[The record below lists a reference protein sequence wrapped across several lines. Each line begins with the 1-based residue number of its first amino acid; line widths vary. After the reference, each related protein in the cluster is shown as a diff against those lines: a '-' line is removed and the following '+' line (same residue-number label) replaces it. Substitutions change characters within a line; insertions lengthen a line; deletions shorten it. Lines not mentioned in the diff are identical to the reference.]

1 MKRHS
6 KTTGANSNSNNNA
19 INADTFVAPDYAF
32 YLARFAVFDD
42 GMWRSFDRARYDSY
56 LLDLLAYL
64 VGFITRTN
72 PLFDLAAERA
82 DIAADF
88 ARRHD
93 ARDFVSWPPAA
104 TAATNGGID
113 DPLFCTPCQRRF
125 AKDTVFN
132 AHLSGAKHKQA
143 VSGASA
149 PRKLPPRELLALEHE
164 ISMLA
169 GLLEPVIEQTMANV
183 ERKASST
190 IDERQAE
197 IDQEL
202 AEIEADELGDVDA
215 AAGGGGAAND
225 DDDVVDKPLLT
236 PQMTIDNYPVGWDGK
251 PIPYWLY
258 RLHGLGV
265 EYKCF
270 READHQIL
278 TNRGFL
284 FLDQVEAHVQRA
296 ADGAVLDWR
305 GLTVASYDVDAQRL
319 VFRRPRALVV
329 NDGLHELVEFGGSDN
344 VSLVATRQ
352 HSLFVRLAHVS
363 NERVP
368 HLFHKTTVEEL
379 LAGEP
384 PASVRC
390 LAVAYNGVD
399 SHSLRGAAPSVGS
412 ARSGS
417 KRKTTAAPVSLR
429 EQPALLELY
438 GFWLANDGLVARDA
452 TAAEF
457 LTSRIELLG
466 AAPSTRSYVDAEG
479 ATHFIVGDAAI
490 AARLRLGASGWF
502 ADWVWQLD
510 TPELRSIVCG
520 MARAFGAAAAV
531 AVAGEERRDA
541 LVNLMLFAGYS
552 PTFVAGDG
560 DVWIVDNVGASEP
573 LLHVRDARQFMEHCR
588 SWCFDVSSSA
598 GASDGFV
605 VVRRAE
611 RRKAGDG
618 VAAAGRATIQGN
630 CEICANT
637 SYWGLKNFQVH
648 FQQWRHAQGMAALGI
663 PNTKHFQDITSIEDA
678 QALWRS
684 MQQQDKAK
692 SWHAQDDEEFEDED
706 GNVFAR
712 KTFLDLQRQGLLS
725 TKRKK

>member
-1 MKRHS
+1 
-6 KTTGANSNSNNNA
+6 
-19 INADTFVAPDYAF
+19 
-32 YLARFAVFDD
+32 
-42 GMWRSFDRARYDSY
+42 MWRAFDRARYDSY
-56 LLDLLAYL
+56 LHELLAYL
-64 VGFITRTN
+64 VGFISRTN

-82 DIAADF
+82 AIADDF

-104 TAATNGGID
+104 SAATNGGID

-143 VSGASA
+143 VAGASA

-169 GLLEPVIEQTMANV
+169 GLLEPVIEATMANV

-215 AAGGGGAAND
+215 AATTTAGAD
-225 DDDVVDKPLLT
+225 DDDNVDKPVLT

-278 TNRGFL
+278 TNCGFL

-319 VFRRPRALVV
+319 VFKTPRALVV
-329 NDGLHELVEFGGSDN
+329 NDGLHELVEFAGSDD

-352 HSLFVRLAHVS
+352 HSLFVRLAHVT

-368 HLFHKTTVEEL
+368 HLFVKTTVDEL
-379 LAGEP
+379 LRAGDAP
-384 PASVRC
+384 VSVRC

-399 SHSLRGAAPSVGS
+399 PLSLQGTGATVASV
-412 ARSGS
+412 RSGS
-417 KRKTTAAPVSLR
+417 KRKTTAAPATLR
-429 EQPALLELY
+429 EEPALLELY
-438 GFWLANDGLVARDA
+438 GFWLASDGLVARDEA
-452 TAAEF
+452 TAEYVA
-457 LTSRIELLG
+457 SRIELLG
-466 AAPSTRSYVDAEG
+466 AAPSSHTFVDAAG
-479 ATHFIVGDAAI
+479 ATHFVVGDAAV
-490 AARLRLGASGWF
+490 AARLRPAASGWL

-510 TPELRSIVCG
+510 APELRSIVCG
-520 MARAFGAAAAV
+520 MTRAFGAAAAV
-531 AVAGEERRDA
+531 AVAGAERRDA

-552 PTFVAGDG
+552 PTFAAGDG
-560 DVWIVDNVGASEP
+560 DDAWIVTTVGASEP
-573 LLHVRDARQFMEHCR
+573 LLHVRGARQFAEHCR
-588 SWCFDVSSSA
+588 SWCFDMSSSA
-598 GASDGFV
+598 SGGASDGFV

-611 RRKAGDG
+611 RRKADG
-618 VAAAGRATIQGN
+618 GVVAAGRATIQGN

-648 FQQWRHAQGMAALGI
+648 FQQWRHAQGMVALGI
-663 PNTKHFQDITSIEDA
+663 PNTKHFQDITSIADA